1 MLCMKTGWEFVSSYL
16 GIELLCPVA
25 FRGSDSLIN
34 DTEFSISQFMLVY
47 SSIHVDQGTKR

>member
-1 MLCMKTGWEFVSSYL
+1 MKTGWEFVSSYL